1 MGRKW
6 WWRAEDSRLF
16 LSRDMHHGMTLL
28 PLTLNLCEIEVEEE
42 IALLMFFVLDI
53 I

>member
-1 MGRKW
+1 MGRQL

-28 PLTLNLCEIEVEEE
+28 PLTLDLCEIEVEEE
-42 IALLMFFVLDI
+42 EALLLSLF
-53 I
+53 